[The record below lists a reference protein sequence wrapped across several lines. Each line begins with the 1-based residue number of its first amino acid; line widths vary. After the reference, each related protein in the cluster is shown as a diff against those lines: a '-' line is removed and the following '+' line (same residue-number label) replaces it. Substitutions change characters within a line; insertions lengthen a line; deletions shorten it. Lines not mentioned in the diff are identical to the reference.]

1 MTKLAS
7 IRNQKPLDRKQNKT
21 KQKNSK
27 PGKEKPN
34 TENRVFSSAKT
45 EIDRYNRHTQSLHKV
60 I

>member
-7 IRNQKPLDRKQNKT
+7 IRNQKPLDRKQNK
-21 KQKNSK
+21 QKNSK
-27 PGKEKPN
+27 PGKEKPK